1 VAKVNE
7 IDKQL
12 GFSFYKFVYVYAF
25 ANLSNAKKAMKIICY
40 IFVDKLLNSFITI
53 YTIC

>member
-1 VAKVNE
+1 VAKDNE

-12 GFSFYKFVYVYAF
+12 GFNFYKFVYVYAF
-25 ANLSNAKKAMKIICY
+25 VNLSNAKKVMKIICY
-40 IFVDKLLNSFITI
+40 IFVDKLFNSFITI